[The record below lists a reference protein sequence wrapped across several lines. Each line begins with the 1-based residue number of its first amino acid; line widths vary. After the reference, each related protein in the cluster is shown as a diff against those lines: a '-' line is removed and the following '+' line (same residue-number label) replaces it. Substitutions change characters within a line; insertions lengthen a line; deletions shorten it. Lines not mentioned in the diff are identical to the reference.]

1 MITDGDQVVILR
13 RLGLN
18 DVPSWVSKPP
28 LATIL
33 GIGTNNDGYTR
44 ESITFPSGPAQA
56 FLARQVI
63 FLVLKERFAGQQGST
78 PVRSAL
84 ESDHTMRGLK

>member
-1 MITDGDQVVILR
+1 MFSKLDLLTGDGDQVVILR
-13 RLGLN
+13 RLGLS

-56 FLARQVI
+56 FLARQVT
-63 FLVLKERFAGQQGST
+63 FLVL
-78 PVRSAL
+78 
-84 ESDHTMRGLK
+84 